1 MDKYFVSE
9 LRKMCKQHNLK
20 ISKNGKPLRKIEL
33 KSYKHR
39 FNVLRMIKYLIHPC
53 ST

>member
-9 LRKMCKQHNLK
+9 LRKMCKQHDLK

-33 KSYKHR
+33 IEILSNKLKKKNI
-39 FNVLRMIKYLIHPC
+39 FF
-53 ST
+53 